1 MPITFS
7 CACGQQLEMAD
18 EYAGKQA
25 RCPSCQAVVTVP
37 SAAPAPPPLPTA
49 APPKARLAD
58 SDVTDVTDDDHGA
71 GAASLN
77 PLDRRNTPS
86 SRRRRDEDDED
97 DEDRPRRFRRRYE
110 DDEDDDYEP
119 RRRREPQRKFWNNRV
134 TGGITSIVIA
144 VIWGG
149 ILLALDRIPIVAP
162 ILFILGVISI
172 IRGLATGRDE

>member
-18 EYAGKQA
+18 EYAGRQA
-25 RCPSCQAVVTVP
+25 RCPACRAVVTVP
-37 SAAPAPPPLPTA
+37 SATAPVPPPLPTA

-58 SDVTDVTDDDHGA
+58 PDVTDDDHGA

-86 SRRRRDEDDED
+86 GRRRRDEDDED
-97 DEDRPRRFRRRYE
+97 TDDRPRRFRRRYE

-119 RRRREPQRKFWNNRV
+119 RRRREPPKKLWNNRV

-149 ILLALDRIPIVAP
+149 ILLALGRTPIVAP
-162 ILFILGVISI
+162 ILFIIGVISI